1 MKKSILKV
9 IHESA
14 KGLHDAGLLDIET
27 MRTFDGM
34 CLEPVRKLSPRKIKL
49 IRLREKVSQP
59 VFAAFLNITPSTIKK
74 WETGEKH
81 PRGTSL
87 KLLNMVEKKG
97 LKYLS

>member
-9 IHESA
+9 VHESA
-14 KGLHDAGLLDIET
+14 KGLHDIGLLDAET

-34 CLEPVRKLSPRKIKL
+34 CLEPVHKLSPRQIKL
-49 IRLREKVSQP
+49 LRLREKVSQP

-87 KLLNMVEKKG
+87 KLLNIVEKKG

>member
-9 IHESA
+9 VHESA
-14 KGLHDAGLLDIET
+14 KGLYDAGLLEAET
-27 MRTFDGM
+27 MRTFDAL
-34 CLEPVRKLSPRKIKL
+34 CLPPVHELSPRQIKR

-81 PRGTSL
+81 PCGTSL
-87 KLLNMVEKKG
+87 KLLKIIKKKG
-97 LKYLS
+97 LEALA